1 MAPSHLQ
8 IDELAG
14 VLSGGGVRAQEE
26 AARRLGE
33 IGSPRAM
40 MVLYEFVRN
49 EEANADA
56 RKVAAEELLRLGL
69 LRRERSGPSLSF
81 IWLAAMAAVV
91 VVVGAATILGPA
103 GGVAFAAAAVGLGV
117 IALRGRDDVGAEH
130 VYLGPEGERFR
141 FAPDLRGNAGGTAW
155 SDGFGDAGGGGGNG
169 GGL

>member
-1 MAPSHLQ
+1 MSSHLQ

-14 VLSGGGVRAQEE
+14 VLAGGGVRAQEE

-33 IGSPRAM
+33 IGGPRAM
-40 MVLYEFVRN
+40 MVLYEFVRD

-91 VVVGAATILGPA
+91 VVVGAATIL
-103 GGVAFAAAAVGLGV
+103 
-117 IALRGRDDVGAEH
+117 
-130 VYLGPEGERFR
+130 
-141 FAPDLRGNAGGTAW
+141 
-155 SDGFGDAGGGGGNG
+155 
-169 GGL
+169 